1 METDARTRVV
11 RLLQIQ
17 TRKAKEKQQSV
28 QGPGCCCAAP
38 PHPTTLD
45 ACIHSHTPR
54 THHTHALV
62 TLILCTFSGV
72 KTNGNKQFIVVDG
85 SMAALIR
92 PSLYDAYQHIELTA
106 PSSAPKQV
114 GTRGWGVVGGVCL
127 LLLGVVW
134 ECLLRC
140 AGVVVVCAFMPCLS
154 CSSPSASA
162 HLSLLTLSLCH
173 SSTPPKTQP
182 TAHGAGV

>member
-106 PSSAPKQV
+106 PNSAPKQV
-114 GTRGWGVVGGVCL
+114 HGLRVCVGCCCVCL
-127 LLLGVVW
+127 LACWLLLCV
-134 ECLLRC
+134 CLHF
-140 AGVVVVCAFMPCLS
+140 FMPCLS
-154 CSSPSASA
+154 CSSFSVSP
-162 HLSLLTLSLCH
+162 HLSPLTLSFFH
-173 SSTPPKTQP
+173 SK
-182 TAHGAGV
+182 